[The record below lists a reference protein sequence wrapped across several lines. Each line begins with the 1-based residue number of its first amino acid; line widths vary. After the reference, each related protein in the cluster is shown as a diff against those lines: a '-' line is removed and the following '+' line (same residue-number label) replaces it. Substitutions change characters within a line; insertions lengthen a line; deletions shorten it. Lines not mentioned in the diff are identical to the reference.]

1 MFLTEVKTKQNK
13 TKLTTVISKESDKWI
28 NFNGK
33 NTKNCDNFYSIEYL
47 FCAGNLNT
55 VPVRMQSASKLKPLR

>member
-33 NTKNCDNFYSIEYL
+33 NTKNCDNFTLLSTYSVL
-47 FCAGNLNT
+47 GTF
-55 VPVRMQSASKLKPLR
+55 

>member
-33 NTKNCDNFYSIEYL
+33 NTKNCDNFTLLSTYS
-47 FCAGNLNT
+47 
-55 VPVRMQSASKLKPLR
+55 V